1 VSKDIL
7 IRALNQDC
15 TGELRAIVQYM
26 VDHMMGEGMANPA
39 VVEVFKSHA
48 MSEMKHYERLAERV
62 ISLGGVPATSV
73 GPFEKGGTLKEM
85 IEKAL
90 FDEREAIKQYRE
102 HIVLAARQ
110 DDPSTRL
117 LLEQILLEEEDHAHE
132 LESIKVRSSK
142 NAES

>member
-7 IRALNQDC
+7 IKALNQDC
-15 TGELRAIVQYM
+15 TDELRSIIQYM
-26 VDHMMGEGMANPA
+26 VDHMMGEGMANSM

-62 ISLGGVPATSV
+62 ISLGGVPRTSV
-73 GPFEKGGTLKEM
+73 GPLEKGGTLQEM

-102 HIVLAARQ
+102 HIVLAAKH

-132 LESIKVRSSK
+132 LEGIVEGK
-142 NAES
+142 